1 MNSKI
6 NKINSERN
14 KIKENLDK
22 YKKMNNDM
30 TNEISKL
37 KSDLVLIKIRDGLK
51 QFINFIY
58 KSCELSGETIY
69 EEKISHI
76 NNYFD
81 EKFRYIKN
89 KSFLKKTKNILFN
102 IYKKLKSGNEL
113 AHDVNLDMPII
124 EQIKSIIIIDKEKE
138 NEITIFDLIQE
149 LNSDQIIKELIL
161 NKKNYYNNYV
171 LMLEKEARILS
182 NVQKIDQ
189 KIEQNFFQNQK

>member
-1 MNSKI
+1 M
-6 NKINSERN
+6 
-14 KIKENLDK
+14 
-22 YKKMNNDM
+22 
-30 TNEISKL
+30 
-37 KSDLVLIKIRDGLK
+37 
-51 QFINFIY
+51 
-58 KSCELSGETIY
+58 
-69 EEKISHI
+69 
-76 NNYFD
+76 
-81 EKFRYIKN
+81 
-89 KSFLKKTKNILFN
+89 
-102 IYKKLKSGNEL
+102 

>member
-1 MNSKI
+1 M
-6 NKINSERN
+6 
-14 KIKENLDK
+14 
-22 YKKMNNDM
+22 
-30 TNEISKL
+30 
-37 KSDLVLIKIRDGLK
+37 
-51 QFINFIY
+51 
-58 KSCELSGETIY
+58 
-69 EEKISHI
+69 
-76 NNYFD
+76 
-81 EKFRYIKN
+81 
-89 KSFLKKTKNILFN
+89 
-102 IYKKLKSGNEL
+102 

-149 LNSDQIIKELIL
+149 LNSDQIIKELIF

>member
-1 MNSKI
+1 
-6 NKINSERN
+6 
-14 KIKENLDK
+14 
-22 YKKMNNDM
+22 
-30 TNEISKL
+30 
-37 KSDLVLIKIRDGLK
+37 
-51 QFINFIY
+51 
-58 KSCELSGETIY
+58 
-69 EEKISHI
+69 
-76 NNYFD
+76 
-81 EKFRYIKN
+81 
-89 KSFLKKTKNILFN
+89 
-102 IYKKLKSGNEL
+102 L

>member
-1 MNSKI
+1 M
-6 NKINSERN
+6 
-14 KIKENLDK
+14 
-22 YKKMNNDM
+22 
-30 TNEISKL
+30 
-37 KSDLVLIKIRDGLK
+37 
-51 QFINFIY
+51 
-58 KSCELSGETIY
+58 
-69 EEKISHI
+69 
-76 NNYFD
+76 
-81 EKFRYIKN
+81 
-89 KSFLKKTKNILFN
+89 
-102 IYKKLKSGNEL
+102 

-182 NVQKIDQ
+182 NVQKIEQ

>member
-1 MNSKI
+1 M
-6 NKINSERN
+6 
-14 KIKENLDK
+14 
-22 YKKMNNDM
+22 
-30 TNEISKL
+30 
-37 KSDLVLIKIRDGLK
+37 
-51 QFINFIY
+51 
-58 KSCELSGETIY
+58 
-69 EEKISHI
+69 
-76 NNYFD
+76 
-81 EKFRYIKN
+81 
-89 KSFLKKTKNILFN
+89 
-102 IYKKLKSGNEL
+102 

-182 NVQKIDQ
+182 NVQKIAQ

>member
-1 MNSKI
+1 M
-6 NKINSERN
+6 
-14 KIKENLDK
+14 
-22 YKKMNNDM
+22 
-30 TNEISKL
+30 
-37 KSDLVLIKIRDGLK
+37 
-51 QFINFIY
+51 
-58 KSCELSGETIY
+58 
-69 EEKISHI
+69 
-76 NNYFD
+76 
-81 EKFRYIKN
+81 
-89 KSFLKKTKNILFN
+89 
-102 IYKKLKSGNEL
+102 

-189 KIEQNFFQNQK
+189 KIEQNFFHNQK